1 MRHFHCTSFADTI
14 FRLLI
19 IIGLGSCAG
28 TKIGQSLP
36 LGNMAIPE
44 ERTFKYNNTA
54 ATRQEIIE
62 YWSKGVLTDWMD
74 GEKVDFKNP
83 RTVLGCLLAGV
94 RLEEVNQYLL
104 KQKATGNNGSR
115 WLLNPRGGYDFTAM
129 ALTPVVYLFDNKPNI
144 LYPATKKHLV
154 EQILTIEGDGFTKKL
169 PHTWFK
175 DSENHILMAESA
187 RYLKNQWLRNNG
199 NTLPKYNNLTN
210 GVEDGLKNYLQ
221 EIYDYGMYEFNADPY
236 LGYTYA
242 SLLNLNAF
250 AKGEIQT
257 LATKILDKINWQYAL
272 NSFQFKH
279 FPPYRR
285 RFKATLTREIYSDY
299 HSVMLMVW
307 AGMLTSDPQLSTSD
321 LQLTNSNLRLTTNA
335 QRAGASPA
343 PTKNLIT
350 PEFPQLATY
359 DSLLPTSNLRL
370 PTSSDFPQGKHH
382 ALWAAML
389 PYKPSDKVMQ
399 WSLHKPQSYFVKMG
413 HGFNSCPEICSGDAH
428 YLLSSGGAN
437 QGRSSLIMPKPTVL
451 FLEDNAKQLKATFH
465 MYGPGKNFMQWNN
478 TGVYQDFACTK
489 GMVHIPKDKKPA
501 IVAQGWQL
509 FDIVQGTYLATF
521 SQSELGLM
529 VIVHASTAT
538 DALNNI
544 LALNPDKQLYLTQ
557 FNHPNGNVIEY
568 DLNAPKN
575 KWVITAVNKIPMD
588 RQFDQWA
595 FFEGNSNKP

>member
-1 MRHFHCTSFADTI
+1 MKKSRHFHFNSITDTI

-19 IIGLGSCAG
+19 IIGLGSCAS
-28 TKIGQSLP
+28 TKIGLP
-36 LGNMAIPE
+36 LPSGNIAIPE
-44 ERTFKYNNTA
+44 QRTYQYNNTA
-54 ATRQEIIE
+54 TTRQEIID
-62 YWSKGVLTDWMD
+62 YWSKGVLTDWTD

-83 RTVLGCLLAGV
+83 RTVIGCLLAGV

-104 KQKATGNNGSR
+104 KQKATGKNGSR
-115 WLLNPRGGYDFTAM
+115 WLLNPKGGYDFTAM
-129 ALTPVVYLFDNKPNI
+129 AFTPVLYLFDYKPDI
-144 LYPATKKHLV
+144 LFPATKKHLV
-154 EQILTIEGDGFTKKL
+154 EQILTIEGDRFTKNL

-199 NTLPKYNNLTN
+199 NTESRYNNLTN
-210 GVEDGLKNYLQ
+210 GVEDGLKTYLQ

-236 LGYTYA
+236 LGYSYA

-250 AKGEIQT
+250 ANGEIQT

-272 NSFQFKH
+272 SSFQFKH

-307 AGMLTSDPQLSTSD
+307 AGMLTTDSLI
-321 LQLTNSNLRLTTNA
+321 TTNLK
-335 QRAGASPA
+335 RARTNLA
-343 PTKNLIT
+343 PTKKTII
-350 PEFPQLATY
+350 P
-359 DSLLPTSNLRL
+359 
-370 PTSSDFPQGKHH
+370 DFPQGKHH

-389 PYKPSDKVMQ
+389 PYKPTDKVMQ
-399 WSLHKPQSYFVKMG
+399 WSLQKPQSYFVKMG
-413 HGFNSCPEICSGDAH
+413 HGFNSCPEISSGDAH
-428 YLLSSGGAN
+428 YLISSGGAN

-465 MYGPGKNFMQWNN
+465 MYGPGKNFMHWNN

-489 GMVHIPKDKKPA
+489 GLVNIPKDKKPA

-509 FDIVQGTYLATF
+509 FEIVEGTYLATF
-521 SQSELGLM
+521 SQAELGLM
-529 VIVHASTAT
+529 VIVRASTAT

-544 LALNPDKQLYLTQ
+544 LTLNPDKQLYITQ
-557 FNHPNGNVIEY
+557 FKHPNGNVIEY

-575 KWVITAVNKIPMD
+575 KWVITAVNNIPVD
-588 RQFDQWA
+588 RQFDHWP
-595 FFEGNSNKP
+595 FFEGNINKP